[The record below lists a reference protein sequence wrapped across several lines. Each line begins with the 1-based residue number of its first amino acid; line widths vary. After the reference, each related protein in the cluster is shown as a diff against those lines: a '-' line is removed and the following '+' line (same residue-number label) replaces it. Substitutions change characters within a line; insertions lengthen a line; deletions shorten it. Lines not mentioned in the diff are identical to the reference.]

1 MQHGMPTAQSR
12 DAVTDAPAL
21 PRISAEELFLAS
33 REIDTD
39 LRHTDL
45 SVPGISCGGC
55 ISKIEAALALLPGV
69 TRARVNLSTR
79 RVAVD
84 WRESEGPPPLG
95 ETLAGL
101 GYEVHLH
108 EPLADARDPQL
119 SRLIRALAVAGFAAM
134 NIMGLSISVW
144 SGAAGETR
152 ELFHWLSAAIALPA
166 LAYSGRIFFQSAWQA
181 LRRGQTNM
189 DVPISLG
196 VLLAFAMSLYDTIHH
211 LPHAYFDAAVSLLFF
226 LLIGRTL
233 DHVMREKARNTVRGL
248 GRLAAY
254 GATTIAPDG
263 SRTHVATEDLEPGM
277 TILLR
282 PGDRIP
288 VDAVVLEGHSDI
300 DAALATGE
308 SRPEQVI
315 VGSRLR
321 AGTLNLTGPLT
332 ICATASSRESFLA
345 EMMRLMEA
353 AEGGRAQY
361 RRIADRAA
369 RLYVPLV
376 HSAALLSF
384 LGWMLATGDWHRSL
398 TIAVAVLIITCPCA
412 LGLAVPMVQVVAARA
427 LFERGIMV
435 KDGSAMER
443 LVEVDT
449 IVFDKTGTLTSGS
462 PRLRRD
468 VENNPDY
475 QAHLNIAAQIA
486 RNSSHPYSQAL
497 AAAAVPM
504 NLAFDRVTEHAGLG
518 LEAEIGGDTWR
529 LGRGDWAIGED
540 APPGLGTV
548 LACNGVFAQA
558 FSFEDKLRPG
568 TMDAINALR
577 ARGFTLEIMSGDRV
591 DAVASIATDLGI
603 AKYQAERTPVQKT
616 DYLASLAAA
625 GRKALMVGDG
635 LNDAP
640 ALVAAHVSMAPG
652 TAADVG
658 RQAADFVFLHSD
670 LGSISYAIEVARASD
685 RLIRQNFT
693 FAAIYNLAALPVAIA
708 GHVTPLLAAL
718 AMSGSS
724 IMVVANALRLRP
736 ERISRQQQAGDA

>member
-1 MQHGMPTAQSR
+1 MPIARSVE
-12 DAVTDAPAL
+12 DVTGAPAL
-21 PRISAEELFLAS
+21 PRLSAEELLLAS
-33 REIDTD
+33 RQIDTD

-55 ISKIEAALALLPGV
+55 LRKIEAALGSLPGV

-108 EPLADARDPQL
+108 EPHADAKDPQL
-119 SRLIRALAVAGFAAM
+119 GRLIRALAVAGFAAM

-152 ELFHWLSAAIALPA
+152 ALFHWLSAAIALPT
-166 LAYSGRIFFQSAWQA
+166 LVYSGRIFFRPAWQA

-196 VLLAFAMSLYDTIHH
+196 VLLAFAMSLYDTIHR

-233 DHVMREKARNTVRGL
+233 DHVMREKARNTVSGL

-254 GATTIAPDG
+254 GATIITPDG
-263 SRTHVATEDLEPGM
+263 SRTYVATEDLEPGM

-288 VDAVVLEGHSDI
+288 VDAVVLEGRSDI
-300 DAALATGE
+300 DVALATGE

-332 ICATASSRESFLA
+332 ICATASSRDSFLA

-353 AEGGRAQY
+353 AEGGRSRY

-376 HSAALLSF
+376 HSAAALSF
-384 LGWMLATGDWHRSL
+384 LGWMLTTGDWHRSL

-412 LGLAVPMVQVVAARA
+412 LGLAVPMVQVMAARA
-427 LFERGIMV
+427 LFDNGILV
-435 KDGSAMER
+435 KDGAAMER
-443 LVEVDT
+443 LVEIDT
-449 IVFDKTGTLTSGS
+449 VIFDKTGTLTLGR
-462 PRLRRD
+462 PRLRR
-468 VENNPDY
+468 EAAGNPGY
-475 QAHLNIAAQIA
+475 LTYLTIAAQMGK
-486 RNSSHPYSQAL
+486 NSHHPYAQAL
-497 AAAAVPM
+497 AAAAEPM
-504 NLAFDRVTEHAGLG
+504 NIAFDSISERAGLG
-518 LEAEIGGDTWR
+518 LEAEVGGDKWR
-529 LGRGDWAIGED
+529 LGRAEWAIVGD
-540 APPGLGTV
+540 GLPDGGTV
-548 LACNGVFAQA
+548 LACNGVLAQA
-558 FSFEDKLRPG
+558 FIFEDELRPG
-568 TMDAINALR
+568 TLAAIGTLR
-577 ARGFTLEIMSGDRV
+577 KHGYQLEIMSGDTV
-591 DAVASIATDLGI
+591 EAVAPVATQLGI
-603 AKYQAERTPVQKT
+603 SRFQAAMLPAEKT
-616 DYLASLAAA
+616 DYLTSLAET
-625 GRKALMVGDG
+625 GHKALMVGDG

-640 ALVAAHVSMAPG
+640 ALVAAHVSIAPG
-652 TAADVG
+652 SAADVG
-658 RQAADFVFLHSD
+658 RQAADFVFLSPD
-670 LGSISYAIEVARASD
+670 LESVPYAIEIARKAD
-685 RLIRQNFT
+685 RLIRQNFA
-693 FAAIYNLAALPVAIA
+693 FAAIYNLLALPVAIA

-724 IMVVANALRLRP
+724 ILVVANALRLTAGKR
-736 ERISRQQQAGDA
+736 RSRSGPAAAV

>member
-1 MQHGMPTAQSR
+1 
-12 DAVTDAPAL
+12 
-21 PRISAEELFLAS
+21 
-33 REIDTD
+33 
-39 LRHTDL
+39 
-45 SVPGISCGGC
+45 
-55 ISKIEAALALLPGV
+55 
-69 TRARVNLSTR
+69 
-79 RVAVD
+79 
-84 WRESEGPPPLG
+84 
-95 ETLAGL
+95 
-101 GYEVHLH
+101 
-108 EPLADARDPQL
+108 
-119 SRLIRALAVAGFAAM
+119 
-134 NIMGLSISVW
+134 
-144 SGAAGETR
+144 
-152 ELFHWLSAAIALPA
+152 
-166 LAYSGRIFFQSAWQA
+166 
-181 LRRGQTNM
+181 M